1 MYASGIHLTL
11 SSYAATMD
19 FALIVTAGILALILI
34 LVGIGRWYPG
44 SGADV
49 LDWKPTRS
57 YEDEVRL
64 ELEDIDQ
71 MLEAQ
76 NERRRRSGRPELT
89 EDEIRAQVDAAQREL
104 KERGEVYRGGDAPS
118 RRGPGSDCWPRLPRP
133 GAGGRADGGG
143 QHRARHEP

>member
-1 MYASGIHLTL
+1 V
-11 SSYAATMD
+11 D
-19 FALIVTAGILALILI
+19 FALITAAGILALILI

-44 SGADV
+44 SGAEV

-76 NERRRRSGRPELT
+76 NERRRRSGRPELSE
-89 EDEIRAQVDAAQREL
+89 EDLRAQVDVAQREL
-104 KERGEVYRGGDAPS
+104 KD
-118 RRGPGSDCWPRLPRP
+118 
-133 GAGGRADGGG
+133 RADSYRRD
-143 QHRARHEP
+143 QAD

>member
-1 MYASGIHLTL
+1 MEFG
-11 SSYAATMD
+11 
-19 FALIVTAGILALILI
+19 LIVVAGLAG
-34 LVGIGRWYPG
+34 LVGIFLLIGKYYPG

-76 NERRRRSGRPELT
+76 NERRRRSGRAEIT
-89 EDEIRAQVDAAQREL
+89 EDDVRAEIEAEDAAQRERAARYQA
-104 KERGEVYRGGDAPS
+104 ERDA
-118 RRGPGSDCWPRLPRP
+118 DT
-133 GAGGRADGGG
+133 
-143 QHRARHEP
+143 